1 MGDEADQVER
11 ARCRR
16 SYGMRVA
23 VFYAAL
29 FLIYGVHV
37 PYLPVWL
44 DWRGLTPAQIG
55 VVMAAPFFVRLIVTP
70 SVAFLA
76 DHRAS
81 HRGTIALLALLAML
95 AALGLAVL
103 DGFLAVLLL
112 CVLFIVATHTIMPLT
127 ETIAVE
133 GVRTAGLDYGRMRL
147 WGSAT
152 FIAAGFAGGALI
164 DVLGAGAGI
173 WLILAGAVATAAAAH
188 LLPQPVTARAFPG
201 ASGAEASRPR
211 LAEAVRLAG
220 APVFLL
226 FLLAAGFVHGSQATF
241 YTFGALHWRGQGI
254 SAAWIGVLWAIG
266 VAAEILLFAFSN
278 ALLRRLGAA
287 ALLMAGAAA
296 GIVRWVLM
304 AAEPPLAVLV
314 PLQLLHGLTYGA
326 THLGAIHFISRAV
339 PERAAGTAQA
349 LYATV
354 AAGLAL
360 GIATIAAGSLYAA
373 FGGQSYLA
381 MAALAAAGLLAAI
394 GVRRGWDGGEL
405 ATCPRRPEVTPTA
418 RAAAG

>member
-1 MGDEADQVER
+1 MGDETDRGEV
-11 ARCRR
+11 ARWRR

-23 VFYAAL
+23 LFYAAL

-44 DWRGLTPAQIG
+44 DWRGLTPGQIG
-55 VVMAAPFFVRLIVTP
+55 VVMAAPFFVRLFVTP
-70 SVAFLA
+70 SLALLA
-76 DHRAS
+76 DHQGS
-81 HRGTIALLALLAML
+81 HRRTIALLALLVTG
-95 AALGLAVL
+95 AALALTAV
-103 DGFLAVLLL
+103 DGFLAILLL
-112 CVLFIVATHTIMPLT
+112 CVAFVVATHTIMPLT
-127 ETIAVE
+127 ETIAVR

-164 DVLGAGAGI
+164 DGLGAGVGI
-173 WLILAGAVATAAAAH
+173 WLIVAGALATVAAAP
-188 LLPQPVTARAFPG
+188 LLPQPVAAP
-201 ASGAEASRPR
+201 ALAANPEAEPSRPR
-211 LAEAVRLAG
+211 LAEAARLAG

-226 FLLAAGFVHGSQATF
+226 FLLAVGAVHGSLATF

-278 ALLRRLGAA
+278 ALLRRLGPA
-287 ALLMAGAAA
+287 ALLMTGAAA
-296 GIVRWVLM
+296 GVVRWAIM

-314 PLQLLHGLTYGA
+314 PVQLLHGLTYGA

-354 AAGLAL
+354 AAGLAFGL
-360 GIATIAAGSLYAA
+360 ATIAAGHLYAA
-373 FGGQSYLA
+373 FGGQSYLV
-381 MAALAAAGLLAAI
+381 MAVLAAAGLAAAV
-394 GVRRGWDGGEL
+394 GVRRGWSGGEL
-405 ATCPRRPEVTPTA
+405 ATCRGGAAVTPTA